1 LTPGDRFAVLIA
13 NIPEFSGQYQ
23 VQVDGTVNFPMLGV
37 ISVWGLTVHQISAV
51 LTTRYREGEVLRDP
65 DITVGLLTVST
76 LKVALSGEINRP
88 GSYSI
93 PSIDG
98 KLPTLVDAIQKAGGI
113 TGLADLRQVTLLRAR
128 RSGGDDTFQID
139 LWELMQAGDLR
150 QDITLRDG
158 DSIVLATATAPTN
171 PAEAGLIGAA
181 NIAPAQIEIGILGEA
196 QQIGVVKVPLNT
208 PLNQAILAAGGFNNR
223 ARKGSVELIRLNRDG
238 TVVRRKIAIDFSKG
252 IDEANNPIL
261 RNRDVILIGRNFIAA
276 LSDNLTAILGP
287 VNQAISGLTLFKT
300 LFPAASSS
308 SGSTVIIPSSSG
320 TTVIPTTPTT
330 TTPTTTT
337 PTTTTP

>member
-1 LTPGDRFAVLIA
+1 
-13 NIPEFSGQYQ
+13 
-23 VQVDGTVNFPMLGV
+23 
-37 ISVWGLTVHQISAV
+37 
-51 LTTRYREGEVLRDP
+51 
-65 DITVGLLTVST
+65 
-76 LKVALSGEINRP
+76 
-88 GSYSI
+88 
-93 PSIDG
+93 
-98 KLPTLVDAIQKAGGI
+98 
-113 TGLADLRQVTLLRAR
+113 
-128 RSGGDDTFQID
+128 
-139 LWELMQAGDLR
+139 MQAGDLR